1 MKSQVTVEQWSQK
14 RVHVYTLGS
23 VPTLWNSGFALS
35 LKALVPFSYIINCL
49 IFHVQQWDSRQFH
62 QPSSFSLLHSVSA
75 SPLSYSRALLELFLL
90 LDICLFLVFVVS
102 AVWVGGGEGGK
113 RWDLLIGS
121 LADFTC
127 QLFLLFYLYCPSPI
141 IRKLF
146 PTIHCLFFFLIY
158 KFLFVFSPTI
168 SSRTF
173 SQVN

>member
-102 AVWVGGGEGGK
+102 AVWVGGGGG
-113 RWDLLIGS
+113 RQALGSPNRLSCGFHLLAFPSFLSVLS
-121 LADFTC
+121 LSNNKKTVSHNP
-127 QLFLLFYLYCPSPI
+127 LS
-141 IRKLF
+141 
-146 PTIHCLFFFLIY
+146 FFF
-158 KFLFVFSPTI
+158 F
-168 SSRTF
+168 
-173 SQVN
+173 